1 MAPGAYVD
9 TVVLRQVGPIR
20 LLPLAVARM
29 PLPAPF
35 DPIERSNSMLR
46 YIAKRLVFAIP
57 TLFAV
62 SIIAFII
69 IQLPPG
75 DYLTTLMADW
85 ASQGGAV
92 EAGTVAAMR
101 ERYGLDQ
108 PMYFQYYK
116 WMFGIVT
123 RGDFGMSFELGKTV
137 TELIWSRLGFLD
149 VAFAAD
155 ALLCLGHRY
164 SHRHSVRRAPIFDL
178 RLHSHFLR
186 IFLLAVP
193 DFLVALSAMYLMSVW
208 FGQSVGGLFSPAYI
222 DAPWSFA
229 KLLDFAQHVW
239 LPVIVIGLGSLAAL
253 VRIMRANL
261 LDELSKPYVTTARAK
276 GMSEFE
282 LLIRYPVRLALNPL
296 ISTLGWI
303 LPAVISGEIIVSVVM
318 SLPTTGRCC
327 FAPFLLRTCISQGR

>member
-1 MAPGAYVD
+1 
-9 TVVLRQVGPIR
+9 
-20 LLPLAVARM
+20 
-29 PLPAPF
+29 
-35 DPIERSNSMLR
+35 MLR

-62 SIIAFII
+62 SIIAFAI

-85 ASQGGAV
+85 AAQGGAV
-92 EAGTVAAMR
+92 EAGTLAAMR

-108 PMYFQYYK
+108 PMYIQYYK
-116 WMFGIVT
+116 WMAGIILH
-123 RGDFGMSFELGKTV
+123 GDFGISFELGKPV
-137 TELIWSRLGFLD
+137 TELIWSRLGFSLLLSLLTLCFVWA
-149 VAFAAD
+149 VAIPIGILSAV
-155 ALLCLGHRY
+155 RQY
-164 SHRHSVRRAPIFDL
+164 SIQDYVAT
-178 RLHSHFLR
+178 FLA
-186 IFLLAVP
+186 FFFLAVP
-193 DFLVALSAMYLMSVW
+193 DFLMALSAMYLMSAW
-208 FGQSVGGLFSPAYI
+208 FGQSVGGLFSPEYA
-222 DAPWSFA
+222 DAAWSFG
-229 KLLDFAQHVW
+229 KLVDFSKHVW

-282 LLIRYPVRLALNPL
+282 LLMRYPVRLALNPL

-318 SLPTTGRCC
+318 SLPTTG
-327 FAPFLLRTCISQGR
+327 PLLLRALLAQDMYLAGSLILLISVLTIIGTLISDLLLALTDPRIRLQ

>member
-1 MAPGAYVD
+1 M
-9 TVVLRQVGPIR
+9 
-20 LLPLAVARM
+20 LP
-29 PLPAPF
+29 
-35 DPIERSNSMLR
+35 
-46 YIAKRLVFAIP
+46 YIARRLVFAIP
-57 TLFAV
+57 TLLAV

-116 WMFGIVT
+116 WMAGILLH
-123 RGDFGMSFELGKTV
+123 GDFGISFELGKPV
-137 TELIWSRLGFLD
+137 TELIWSRLGFSLMLSLLTLCFVWA
-149 VAFAAD
+149 VAIPIGILSAV
-155 ALLCLGHRY
+155 RQY
-164 SHRHSVRRAPIFDL
+164 SISDYAVT
-178 RLHSHFLR
+178 FLA
-186 IFLLAVP
+186 FFFLAVP
-193 DFLVALSAMYLMSVW
+193 DFLMALGAMYVMSVG
-208 FGQSVGGLFSPAYI
+208 FGQSVGGLFSPDYV
-222 DAPWSFA
+222 DAGWSFG
-229 KLLDFAQHVW
+229 KLLDLANHVW

-296 ISTLGWI
+296 ISTIGWI

-318 SLPTTGRCC
+318 SLPTTG
-327 FAPFLLRTCISQGR
+327 PLLLRALLAQDMYLAGSLILLISVLTIIGTLISDILLAMTDPRIRLT

>member
-1 MAPGAYVD
+1 
-9 TVVLRQVGPIR
+9 
-20 LLPLAVARM
+20 
-29 PLPAPF
+29 
-35 DPIERSNSMLR
+35 MLR
-46 YIAKRLVFAIP
+46 FIVKRMIFAIP

-108 PMYFQYYK
+108 PIYFQYYK
-116 WMFGIVT
+116 WIAG
-123 RGDFGMSFELGKTV
+123 SFELGKPV
-137 TELIWSRLGFLD
+137 TELIWNRLGFSLLLSVLTLCFVWAIAIPIGILSAVRQYSISD
-149 VAFAAD
+149 YTATFLAF
-155 ALLCLGHRY
+155 
-164 SHRHSVRRAPIFDL
+164 F
-178 RLHSHFLR
+178 F
-186 IFLLAVP
+186 LAVP
-193 DFLVALSAMYLMSVW
+193 DFLMALSAMYLMSAW
-208 FGQSVGGLFSPAYI
+208 FGQSVGGLFSPDYV
-222 DAPWSFA
+222 DASWSLG

-239 LPVIVIGLGSLAAL
+239 LPVVVIGLGSLAAL

-282 LLIRYPVRLALNPL
+282 LLLRYPVRLALNPL

-318 SLPTTGRCC
+318 SLPTTG
-327 FAPFLLRTCISQGR
+327 PLLLRALLAQDMYLAGSLILLISVLTIIGTLISDILLAITDPRIRLQ

>member
-1 MAPGAYVD
+1 
-9 TVVLRQVGPIR
+9 
-20 LLPLAVARM
+20 
-29 PLPAPF
+29 
-35 DPIERSNSMLR
+35 MLR

-62 SIIAFII
+62 SIIAFAI

-85 ASQGGAV
+85 AAQGGAV
-92 EAGTVAAMR
+92 EAGTLAAMR

-108 PMYFQYYK
+108 PMYVQYYK
-116 WMFGIVT
+116 WIAGIILH
-123 RGDFGMSFELGKTV
+123 GDFGISFELGKPV
-137 TELIWSRLGFLD
+137 TELIWSRLGFSLLLSLLTLCFVWA
-149 VAFAAD
+149 VAIPIGILSAVRQYSIQDYFAT
-155 ALLCLGHRY
+155 
-164 SHRHSVRRAPIFDL
+164 
-178 RLHSHFLR
+178 FLA
-186 IFLLAVP
+186 FFFLAVP
-193 DFLVALSAMYLMSVW
+193 DFLMALSAMYLMSAW
-208 FGQSVGGLFSPAYI
+208 FGQSVGGLFSPEYA
-222 DAPWSFA
+222 DAAWSIGRLVDFA
-229 KLLDFAQHVW
+229 KHVW

-282 LLIRYPVRLALNPL
+282 LLMRYPVRLALNPL

-318 SLPTTGRCC
+318 SLPTTG
-327 FAPFLLRTCISQGR
+327 PLLLRALLAQDMYLAGSLILLISVLTIIGTLISDLLLALTDPRIRLQ

>member
-1 MAPGAYVD
+1 M
-9 TVVLRQVGPIR
+9 
-20 LLPLAVARM
+20 LP
-29 PLPAPF
+29 
-35 DPIERSNSMLR
+35 
-46 YIAKRLVFAIP
+46 YIARRLVFAIP
-57 TLFAV
+57 TLLAV

-116 WMFGIVT
+116 WMAGILLH
-123 RGDFGMSFELGKTV
+123 GDFGISFELGKPV
-137 TELIWSRLGFLD
+137 TELIWSRLGFSLMLSLLTLCFVWA
-149 VAFAAD
+149 VAIPIGILSAV
-155 ALLCLGHRY
+155 RQY
-164 SHRHSVRRAPIFDL
+164 SISDYTVT
-178 RLHSHFLR
+178 FLA
-186 IFLLAVP
+186 FFFLAVP
-193 DFLVALSAMYLMSVW
+193 DFLMALGAMYVMSVW
-208 FGQSVGGLFSPAYI
+208 FGQSVGGLFSPEYV
-222 DAPWSFA
+222 DAGWSFG
-229 KLLDFAQHVW
+229 KLLDLANHVW

-276 GMSEFE
+276 GISEFE

-296 ISTLGWI
+296 ISTIGWI

-318 SLPTTGRCC
+318 SLPTTG
-327 FAPFLLRTCISQGR
+327 PLLLRALLAQDMYLAGSLILLISVLTIIGTLISDILLAMTDPRIRLT